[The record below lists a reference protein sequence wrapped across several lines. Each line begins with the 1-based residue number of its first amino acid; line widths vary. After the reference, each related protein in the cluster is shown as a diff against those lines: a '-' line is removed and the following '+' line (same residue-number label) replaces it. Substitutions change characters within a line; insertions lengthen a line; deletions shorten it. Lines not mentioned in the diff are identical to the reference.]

1 MDRLRKRILNIN
13 FMNVTGVFFL
23 PFIQI
28 FVVYGTIVLNLLEKN
43 LLEKLFGFKM
53 ASLLVQ
59 SMSHFKLENLN
70 FALFIMICELR
81 WKLVTGA

>member
-1 MDRLRKRILNIN
+1 MDRWRKRILNIN
-13 FMNVTGVFFL
+13 FMNIPGVFFL
-23 PFIQI
+23 PFVQI
-28 FVVYGTIVLNLLEKN
+28 FVVNGTIMLNLLEKN

-81 WKLVTGA
+81 